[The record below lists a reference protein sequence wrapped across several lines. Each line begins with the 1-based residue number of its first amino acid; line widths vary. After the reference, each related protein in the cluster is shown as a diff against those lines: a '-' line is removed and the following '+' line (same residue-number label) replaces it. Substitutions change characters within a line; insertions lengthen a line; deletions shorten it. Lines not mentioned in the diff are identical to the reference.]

1 MNANKSSRDPTLSA
15 LAKCGLLAGV
25 MTEELAVLAAS
36 AHLAVRAYPRGAVI
50 AFEEDACDAIGVVVD
65 GSVHIQRIYPS
76 GKVIVL
82 ETVRAGESFG
92 EALLF
97 TERGVYPAT
106 LIAPEDTLLV
116 FIARE
121 DVLAWMARSPLFLRN
136 MLRSL
141 SNRILLLNRRIKG
154 LSLGSVRQRVANYIL
169 EESARQASPRIELA
183 WSRDELAGAL
193 GIPRPSLSRELVAMK
208 ADGWIDFDR
217 KTINVIERVALEG
230 CLGE

>member
-1 MNANKSSRDPTLSA
+1 MLGDPIISTLA
-15 LAKCGLLAGV
+15 RCGLFAGLPAEQLA
-25 MTEELAVLAAS
+25 ELVTAARLV
-36 AHLAVRAYPRGAVI
+36 ARDYPRGAVI
-50 AFEEDACDAIGVVVD
+50 AFEEDACSAIGVVLA

-82 ETVRAGESFG
+82 ETVRAAESFG

-97 TERGVYPAT
+97 AESGVYPAT
-106 LIAPEDTLLV
+106 LIAPEDTRLV
-116 FIARE
+116 FISRE
-121 DVLAWMARSPLFLRN
+121 DVLGWMARSPLFLRN

-169 EESARQASPRIELA
+169 EESARQKSQRITLA

-193 GIPRPSLSRELVAMK
+193 GIPRPSLSRELVALK

-217 KTINVIERVALEG
+217 KTITVRDQESLVG